1 MIKCLVSYAFEGG
14 FGHVVFNISS
24 FPIDENDIVEMIKQ
38 ISKQEGIEQDEIVI
52 LNIVRLGGK
61 DISGC

>member
-14 FGHVVFNISS
+14 FGHIVFNISS
-24 FPIDENDIVEMIKQ
+24 FPSGEDDIEEIIKQ
-38 ISKQEGIEQDEIVI
+38 ISKQTGSEQDKFVI
-52 LNIVRLGGK
+52 LNIVRLGEK

>member
-24 FPIDENDIVEMIKQ
+24 FPNDENDIEEIIKQ
-38 ISKQEGIEQDEIVI
+38 ISKQEEIEQDKIAI
-52 LNIVRLGGK
+52 LNIVKLGGK

>member
-14 FGHVVFNISS
+14 FGHVIFNISS

-38 ISKQEGIEQDEIVI
+38 ISEQTEREQDKIAI
-52 LNIVRLGGK
+52 LNIVKLGGK